1 MSQRDYVRDELT
13 SAAKGLVRRFKGGA
27 DALGAL
33 LGKGPGV
40 LSNELNPN
48 CHHAKLGLVDA
59 VRMELFANDDA
70 ILRAHAHLLGR
81 VCYVLPA
88 PDALIGDVALL
99 EAFSRWQTANGA
111 TCDTIRQIVDPDSP
125 AGAGITH
132 SEIDQLA
139 AAGERQAEQ
148 WLALLAR
155 FREIAEPDPITTED

>member
-1 MSQRDYVRDELT
+1 MSHVDTALT
-13 SAAKGLVRRFKGGA
+13 RAAKSLVHRFPGRA

-48 CHHAKLGLVDA
+48 CYHAKLGLVDA
-59 VRMELFANDDA
+59 VRMELFADDDA

-88 PDALIGDVALL
+88 PDSLIGDVALL
-99 EAFSRWQTANGA
+99 EGFSRWQAANGA

-132 SEIDQLA
+132 GEIDLLA
-139 AAGERQAEQ
+139 AAGERQAEE

-155 FREIAEPDPITTED
+155 FRDIAEPDPITTED